1 MTQIKKL
8 SKMFLILTIVL
19 LVACS
24 SDDSSNSNSYETDII
39 GTWELLSLTANGID
53 LLQGEECSSTFTFT
67 ATTIVST
74 DYFDNDDGNPFRF
87 SKLGTLRYATI
98 TLDRPSFISFLYG
111 YNSTESMRFSLKETD
126 GKVLC
131 ESSSVSP

>member
-1 MTQIKKL
+1 
-8 SKMFLILTIVL
+8 MFLILTIVL

-74 DYFDNDDGNPFRF
+74 DYFDNDDGNGCVLDYISDPGTYSITGDMLTGTVDDETVTFEIIQLNATTL
-87 SKLGTLRYATI
+87 KLEATI
-98 TLDRPSFISFLYG
+98 TEGGQTFTFIQTFKKL
-111 YNSTESMRFSLKETD
+111 
-126 GKVLC
+126 
-131 ESSSVSP
+131 